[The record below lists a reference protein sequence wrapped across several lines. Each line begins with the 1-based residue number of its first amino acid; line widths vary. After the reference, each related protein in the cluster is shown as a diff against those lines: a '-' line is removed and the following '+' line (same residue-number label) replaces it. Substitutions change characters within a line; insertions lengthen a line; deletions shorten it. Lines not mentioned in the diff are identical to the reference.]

1 MQVNKRQELYFATVV
16 FILLTVHFLGNGLTY
31 FDAAQVIRENCSGWS
46 SCSTFE
52 QEIIDETE
60 RKGVTQLFISLI
72 MAGLAF
78 FFSPQSTEEDKQKR
92 EKIRHDI
99 KEKIAA
105 ENAER
110 EKNRQDLKEK
120 IAAEN
125 AEREKNRIELSEKR
139 KDELSEKR
147 KEIEKVL
154 MLIVPR
160 DILEFIIKICAIIIP
175 IYLGLVMILGS

>member
-110 EKNRQDLKEK
+110 EKNR
-120 IAAEN
+120 
-125 AEREKNRIELSEKR
+125 IELSEKR

>member
-16 FILLTVHFLGNGLTY
+16 FILLTVHFLGNSLTY
-31 FDAAQVIRENCSGWS
+31 FDAAQDIRENCSGWAP

-52 QEIIDETE
+52 QEVIDETE

-78 FFSPQSTEEDKQKR
+78 FFSPQSTEEEKQKR
-92 EKIRHDI
+92 EKI
-99 KEKIAA
+99 
-105 ENAER
+105 
-110 EKNRQDLKEK
+110 RQDLKEK

-125 AEREKNRIELSEKR
+125 AERKKNRIELSEKR
-139 KDELSEKR
+139 KDELSEKT

-154 MLIVPR
+154 MSIETR